1 MRYEELEQLIDNALP
16 IKILRARSAPLLISF
31 LHAEFKT
38 RNRITISSYELTS
51 RLSEYLEQLKDKNF
65 ALLTT
70 MLKDAFSEKNDSLT
84 LARRFIEQWC
94 SEENRYLTR
103 YPDENGEPMHEL
115 TPSVERVFQWLET
128 LQKREFV
135 GTESRF
141 KDIYRRLQ
149 ELIDNTSD
157 DPKRKIAELEAKKQA
172 INAEIAHIKK
182 SGKTDTYN
190 NTQIKERFFEVSK
203 TAREL
208 TADFKEVEQNFKE
221 ITLNIYKKQTQR
233 DLHKGDILGYAL
245 DATEELKES
254 DQGKSF
260 YAFWQFLIADN
271 RQDEL
276 MGKIEYIYQLLRERD
291 IDAPDNFLK
300 KIKIYLHASGQKVIN
315 SNHLLADKL
324 SRILVEKEM
333 SDRRRS
339 RELINDIKNLAVQK
353 VGQFSG
359 QRDFT
364 QIEGGVDISMDMD
377 RPWGEP
383 PQIAN
388 FANQPQGIGSN
399 QFENAQFGRLFDQFE
414 LSKQELQ
421 RNINALLERHNS
433 ITLKELSIIHPINK
447 GLEEV
452 ISYFSIAAQS
462 PKHLVNAHNLDI
474 IEWQGEDEVRRS
486 VALPQVTFM
495 K

>member
-1 MRYEELEQLIDNALP
+1 
-16 IKILRARSAPLLISF
+16 
-31 LHAEFKT
+31 
-38 RNRITISSYELTS
+38 
-51 RLSEYLEQLKDKNF
+51 
-65 ALLTT
+65 
-70 MLKDAFSEKNDSLT
+70 EK
-84 LARRFIEQWC
+84 
-94 SEENRYLTR
+94 
-103 YPDENGEPMHEL
+103 
-115 TPSVERVFQWLET
+115 VFQWLDS

-157 DPKRKIAELEAKKQA
+157 DPQRKIAELEAKKQEL
-172 INAEIAHIKK
+172 NAQIAQIKK
-182 SGKTDTYN
+182 TGKTETYN
-190 NTQIKERFFEVSK
+190 NTQIKERFYEISK

-208 TADFKEVEQNFKE
+208 TADFKEVEQNFKD

-245 DATEELKES
+245 DATEELKAS

-276 MGKIEYIYQLLRERD
+276 IQKIEYVYQLLKLRD
-291 IDAPDNFLK
+291 IDAADNFLK
-300 KIKIYLHASGQKVIN
+300 KIKIFLHASGQKVID

-353 VGQFSG
+353 VGQFANL
-359 QRDFT
+359 RDFSH
-364 QIEGGVDISMDMD
+364 IEGGVDISMDMD
-377 RPWGEP
+377 RPWGEA

-399 QFENAQFGRLFDQFE
+399 KLDNVEFGKLFDQFE

-421 RNINALLERHNS
+421 RHIHTILEKQDN
-433 ITLKELSIIHPINK
+433 ITLKELSLIQPINK

-462 PKHLVNAHNLDI
+462 SKHTINPKQLDI
-474 IEWQGEDEVRRS
+474 IEWQGEDEIKRS
-486 VALPQVTFM
+486 VVLPQVIFM

>member
-1 MRYEELEQLIDNALP
+1 MRYEDLDLLIEQSQP
-16 IKILRARSAPLLISF
+16 IKILRARTAPLLISF
-31 LHAEFKT
+31 LYAEFKS
-38 RNRITISSYELTS
+38 RNRITIPSYELTS
-51 RLSEYLEQLKDKNF
+51 RLADYLERLQDRD
-65 ALLTT
+65 ALANEKGDVLTI
-70 MLKDAFSEKNDSLT
+70 
-84 LARRFIEQWC
+84 ARKFIEQWC
-94 SEENRYLTR
+94 SEEYRYLTR

-115 TPSVERVFQWLET
+115 TPSVEKVFQWLES

-157 DPKRKIAELEAKKQA
+157 DPKRKIEELEAKKRE
-172 INAEIAHIKK
+172 INEQIARIKK
-182 SGKTDTYN
+182 TGKMETYN
-190 NTQIKERFFEVSK
+190 DTQIKERFYEISK

-208 TADFKEVEQNFKE
+208 TADFKEVEQNFKD

-245 DATEELKES
+245 DATEELKAS

-271 RQDEL
+271 KQDEL
-276 MGKIEYIYQLLRERD
+276 MTMIEYVYQLLRVRE
-291 IDAPDNFLK
+291 IAAADNFLK
-300 KIKIYLHASGQKVIN
+300 KIKIYLHASGQKVID

-333 SDRRRS
+333 KDRRRS
-339 RELINDIKNLAVQK
+339 QELINDIKNLAVK
-353 VGQFSG
+353 KIGQFAN
-359 QRDFT
+359 QRDFIT
-364 QIEGGVDISMDMD
+364 IEGGTDVSMDMD

-388 FANQPQGIGSN
+388 FTNQPQGIGSN
-399 QFENAQFGRLFDQFE
+399 QFEHVKLGLLFNQFE
-414 LSKQELQ
+414 LNKQELE
-421 RNINALLERHNS
+421 RNIARILANQS
-433 ITLKELSIIHPINK
+433 DITLKELTIIQPINK

-462 PKHLVNAHNLDI
+462 SKHIVNAHKLDI
-474 IEWQGEDEVRRS
+474 IEWQGEDAVKRS
-486 VALPQVTFM
+486 VVLPEVVFM
-495 K
+495 R

>member
-1 MRYEELEQLIDNALP
+1 MRYEELEQLIDHAQP
-16 IKILRARSAPLLISF
+16 IRILRLRTAPLLISF
-31 LHAEFKT
+31 LYAEFKA
-38 RNRITISSYELTS
+38 RNRIAIASYELTS
-51 RLSEYLEQLKDKNF
+51 RLADYLEQLRDET
-65 ALLTT
+65 LVS
-70 MLKDAFSEKNDSLT
+70 SEKGSALT
-84 LARRFIEQWC
+84 AARKYIEQWC
-94 SEENRYLTR
+94 SEENRYITR

-115 TPSVERVFQWLET
+115 TPSVERVFQWLES

-157 DPKRKIAELEAKKQA
+157 DPKRKIEELEAKKRD
-172 INAEIAHIKK
+172 INAQIALIKK
-182 SGKTDTYN
+182 TGKTDTYN
-190 NTQIKERFFEVSK
+190 DTQIKERFYEISK

-208 TADFKEVEQNFKE
+208 TSDFKEVEQNFKD

-233 DLHKGDILGYAL
+233 ELHKGDILGYAL
-245 DATEELKES
+245 DATEELKSS

-271 RQDEL
+271 KQDEL
-276 MGKIEYIYQLLRERD
+276 IVMIEYIYKLLKERN
-291 IDAPDNFLK
+291 IDAADNFLK
-300 KIKIYLHASGQKVIN
+300 KIKIYLHASGQKVIS

-339 RELINDIKNLAVQK
+339 QELINDIKNLAVK
-353 VGQFSG
+353 KIGQFTG
-359 QRDFT
+359 QKDFT
-364 QIEGGVDISMDMD
+364 HIEGGTDVSMDMD
-377 RPWGEP
+377 RPWGEA

-388 FANQPQGIGSN
+388 FANQPQGIGSTKL
-399 QFENAQFGRLFDQFE
+399 EGVSFGNLFDQFE
-414 LSKQELQ
+414 LNKQELERSIAQ
-421 RNINALLERHNS
+421 LLGENKQLS
-433 ITLKELSIIHPINK
+433 LKELTKMQPINK
-447 GLEEV
+447 GLEEI

-462 PKHLVNAHNLDI
+462 QKHIINGHQLDV
-474 IEWQGEDEVRRS
+474 IEWQGEDDVKRS
-486 VALPQVTFM
+486 VVLPQVIFV

>member
-1 MRYEELEQLIDNALP
+1 MRYEELEQLIDHAQP
-16 IKILRARSAPLLISF
+16 IKILRMRTAPLLISF
-31 LHAEFKT
+31 LYAEFKN
-38 RNRITISSYELTS
+38 RNRITIPSYELTS
-51 RLSEYLEQLKDKNF
+51 RLADYLD
-65 ALLTT
+65 
-70 MLKDAFSEKNDSLT
+70 MLRDETVVSSEKGGA
-84 LARRFIEQWC
+84 LAAARKYIELWC
-94 SEENRYLTR
+94 NEENRFITR

-115 TPSVERVFQWLET
+115 TPSVEKVFQWLES

-157 DPKRKIAELEAKKQA
+157 DPKRKIEELEAKKRD
-172 INAEIAHIKK
+172 INAQIAHIKK
-182 SGKTDTYN
+182 TGKTDTYN
-190 NTQIKERFFEVSK
+190 DTQIKERFFEISK

-208 TADFKEVEQNFKE
+208 TSDFKEVEQNFKD

-245 DATEELKES
+245 DATEELKTS

-271 RQDEL
+271 KQDDL
-276 MGKIEYIYQLLRERD
+276 IVMIEYIYKLLKERN
-291 IDAPDNFLK
+291 IDAADNFLK
-300 KIKIYLHASGQKVIN
+300 KIKIYLHASGQKVIS

-339 RELINDIKNLAVQK
+339 QELINDIKNLAVK
-353 VGQFSG
+353 KIGQFTG
-359 QRDFT
+359 QKDFT
-364 QIEGGVDISMDMD
+364 HIEGGTDVSMDMD
-377 RPWGEP
+377 RPWGEA

-388 FANQPQGIGSN
+388 FANQPQGIGSTKLEGVSFN
-399 QFENAQFGRLFDQFE
+399 NLFDQFE
-414 LSKQELQ
+414 LNKQELE
-421 RNINALLERHNS
+421 RSIAKLLGDNKQLS
-433 ITLKELSIIHPINK
+433 LKELTQIQPINK
-447 GLEEV
+447 GLEEI

-462 PKHLVNAHNLDI
+462 TKHIINPQKLDS
-474 IEWQGEDEVRRS
+474 IEWQGEDDIKRS
-486 VALPQVTFM
+486 VVLPQVIFV

>member
-1 MRYEELEQLIDNALP
+1 MRYEELEQLIDHALP

-31 LHAEFKT
+31 LHAEFKK
-38 RNRITISSYELTS
+38 RNRIAISSYELTS
-51 RLSEYLEQLKDKNF
+51 RLADYLEQLKDKNF
-65 ALLTT
+65 ALFTT

-84 LARRFIEQWC
+84 LARKFIEQWC
-94 SEENRYLTR
+94 NEDNRYLTR
-103 YPDENGEPMHEL
+103 YPDDQGEPMHEL
-115 TPSVERVFQWLET
+115 TPSVERVFQWVET

-157 DPKRKIAELEAKKQA
+157 DPKRKIAELEEKKRE
-172 INAEIAHIKK
+172 INAQIAHIKK
-182 SGKTDTYN
+182 TGKTDTYN
-190 NTQIKERFFEVSK
+190 NTQIKERFYEISK

-208 TADFKEVEQNFKE
+208 TADFKEVEQNFKD

-271 RQDEL
+271 RQDDL
-276 MGKIEYIYQLLRERD
+276 IQMIEYVYKLLREKE
-291 IDAPDNFLK
+291 IDAADNFLK

-353 VGQFSG
+353 VGTFSG
-359 QRDFT
+359 QRDFV
-364 QIEGGVDISMDMD
+364 QLEGGVEISLDMD

-383 PQIAN
+383 PQKAN

-399 QFENAQFGRLFDQFE
+399 KLENVQFGRLFDQFE
-414 LSKQELQ
+414 LNQQELQ
-421 RNINALLERHNS
+421 RTIQTLLEKNES
-433 ITLKELSIIHPINK
+433 ITLKELSIIHPIDK
-447 GLEEV
+447 GLEQV

-462 PKHLVNAHNLDI
+462 KKHVINSQNLDI
-474 IEWQGEDEVRRS
+474 IEWHGEDEVKRS
-486 VALPQVTFM
+486 VALPQVIF
-495 K
+495 KK

>member
-1 MRYEELEQLIDNALP
+1 MRYEELDLLIEQAQP

-31 LHAEFKT
+31 LYAAFKT
-38 RNRITISSYELTS
+38 RNRIAIPSYELTTL
-51 RLSEYLEQLKDKNF
+51 LSDYLEKLKDSELMRAEKGDT
-65 ALLTT
+65 LTI
-70 MLKDAFSEKNDSLT
+70 
-84 LARRFIEQWC
+84 ARRYIEQWC

-115 TPSVERVFQWLET
+115 TPSVERVFQWLES

-157 DPKRKIAELEAKKQA
+157 DPKRKIDELEAKKRD
-172 INAEIAHIKK
+172 INAQIAHIKK
-182 SGKTDTYN
+182 TGKTEIYN
-190 NTQIKERFFEVSK
+190 DTQIKERFYEISK

-208 TADFKEVEQNFKE
+208 TADFKEVEQNFKD

-245 DATEELKES
+245 DATEELKSS

-271 RQDEL
+271 KQDEL
-276 MGKIEYIYQLLRERD
+276 IEMIEYVYQLLRARD
-291 IDAPDNFLK
+291 IQVADNFLK

-333 SDRRRS
+333 LDRRRS
-339 RELINDIKNLAVQK
+339 QELINDIKNLAVK
-353 VGQFSG
+353 KIGQFAG
-359 QRDFT
+359 QRDFSD
-364 QIEGGVDISMDMD
+364 IEGGIDISMDVD
-377 RPWGEP
+377 RPWGEA

-388 FANQPQGIGSN
+388 FTNQPQGIGSN
-399 QFENAQFGRLFDQFE
+399 QLENVQFGKLFDQFE
-414 LSKQELQ
+414 LSKQELEK
-421 RNINALLERHNS
+421 NIAKILDTQS
-433 ITLKELSIIHPINK
+433 DITLKELTLLIPINK
-447 GLEEV
+447 GLEEI

-462 PKHLVNAHNLDI
+462 NKHLINTHKLDT
-474 IEWQGEDEVRRS
+474 IEWQGDDAVKRS
-486 VALPQVTFM
+486 VILPEVVFQ

>member
-1 MRYEELEQLIDNALP
+1 MRYEELEQLMGNALP

-31 LHAEFKT
+31 LHAEFKK
-38 RNRITISSYELTS
+38 RNRIAISSYELTS
-51 RLSEYLEQLKDKNF
+51 RLSDYLEQIKDKNF
-65 ALLTT
+65 ALFTNI
-70 MLKDAFSEKNDSLT
+70 LKDAFSEKNDSLT
-84 LARRFIEQWC
+84 LARKFIEQWC
-94 SEENRYLTR
+94 SEDNRYLTR

-115 TPSVERVFQWLET
+115 TPSVERVFQWVET

-157 DPKRKIAELEAKKQA
+157 DPKRKIAELEEKKRA

-182 SGKTDTYN
+182 TGKTDTYN
-190 NTQIKERFFEVSK
+190 NTQIKERFYEISK

-208 TADFKEVEQNFKE
+208 TADFKEVEQNFKD

-271 RQDEL
+271 RQDDL
-276 MGKIEYIYQLLRERD
+276 IQKIEYVYQLLRERE
-291 IDAPDNFLK
+291 IEAADNFLK

-339 RELINDIKNLAVQK
+339 QELMNDIKNLAVQK
-353 VGQFSG
+353 IGEFSG
-359 QRDFT
+359 QRDFMH
-364 QIEGGVDISMDMD
+364 IEGGVDMSLDMD

-383 PQIAN
+383 PQKAN

-399 QFENAQFGRLFDQFE
+399 KLENVQFGRLFDQFE
-414 LSKQELQ
+414 LNQQELQ
-421 RNINALLERHNS
+421 RTINTLLEKNES

-462 PKHLVNAHNLDI
+462 KKHSINSQNLDI
-474 IEWQGEDEVRRS
+474 IEWQGEDEVMRS
-486 VALPQVTFM
+486 VALPQVIF
-495 K
+495 KK